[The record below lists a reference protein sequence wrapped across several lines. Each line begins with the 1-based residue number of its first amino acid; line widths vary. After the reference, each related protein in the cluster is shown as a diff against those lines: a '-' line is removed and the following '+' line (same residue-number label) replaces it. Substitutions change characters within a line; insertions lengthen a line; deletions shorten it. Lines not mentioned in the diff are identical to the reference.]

1 MLEELVQIGVKAET
15 TEGTYNA
22 PLVADA
28 ALLVRD
34 PKYEI
39 INPKMDRQVRSAAFS
54 NWNSIGRQIGA
65 QISFDMDLYAVD
77 KTTKPKWDI
86 LFQACGLIATGGAGS
101 PWVYGLV
108 SAKASI
114 PAVSISF
121 NKDGY
126 LRKIAGCRGA
136 VKFKMVAGM
145 PVVASFTFKGAH
157 VAPTDTAFLAPTFDT
172 TSKDLPAFVGAAV
185 ALTHVSPA
193 TDDLTTSEAVLE
205 TLEIDLGNEIFLSPS
220 ANSSTGFLST
230 TVVNRDP
237 KIMIDPEMTS
247 VSAFDWLSN
256 LKNDYAFAFTTG
268 VMSAQTALNTIKFD
282 APNLQF
288 YEWTEENRGGIA
300 VAKAGFR
307 CRRSVADNDEL
318 TITLSS

>member
-172 TSKDLPAFVGAAV
+172 TSRGAV
-185 ALTHVSPA
+185 AGPNGVKKTFGVAGPTPKALTARSRTLCSTPFDRPVM
-193 TDDLTTSEAVLE
+193 TIGLAV
-205 TLEIDLGNEIFLSPS
+205 D
-220 ANSSTGFLST
+220 
-230 TVVNRDP
+230 
-237 KIMIDPEMTS
+237 
-247 VSAFDWLSN
+247 
-256 LKNDYAFAFTTG
+256 
-268 VMSAQTALNTIKFD
+268 
-282 APNLQF
+282 
-288 YEWTEENRGGIA
+288 
-300 VAKAGFR
+300 
-307 CRRSVADNDEL
+307 
-318 TITLSS
+318 